1 VLRYLNFEVL
11 FLQEK
16 PNKLLE
22 VMSIQS
28 QDKLIKRPFIFLC
41 IQIPVKV
48 RAIDPLR
55 FSTPRSRNTS
65 SGSNRLSNCN
75 FIMLGESISIG
86 EGGDLQDPESDWA
99 QRMGVSLDGAV
110 LVRPDGFVAWRSNQP
125 MSTPQQLDQVLSR
138 ILCRST
144 RPISTLASKKQVVS
158 G

>member
-28 QDKLIKRPFIFLC
+28 QDKLIKATIIFLC

-55 FSTPRSRNTS
+55 FSTLIREILRQVQIVC
-65 SGSNRLSNCN
+65 R
-75 FIMLGESISIG
+75 IAIS
-86 EGGDLQDPESDWA
+86 
-99 QRMGVSLDGAV
+99 
-110 LVRPDGFVAWRSNQP
+110 
-125 MSTPQQLDQVLSR
+125 
-138 ILCRST
+138 LCSEK
-144 RPISTLASKKQVVS
+144 A
-158 G
+158 